1 MKTCIKCGFD
11 VDAPIDA
18 NTDAKNVAKIDAK
31 NDAPID
37 AMIDAKTDAKI
48 DTKTDATIAE
58 IEKKI
63 KEQNLISEIISSA
76 EESSSNWS
84 KNIEHLNTGT

>member
-11 VDAPIDA
+11 ADAPIDA
-18 NTDAKNVAKIDAK
+18 NTDSTVDA
-31 NDAPID
+31 N
-37 AMIDAKTDAKI
+37 
-48 DTKTDATIAE
+48 TDATIAE